1 MRLGTAPVLLTGKP
15 VMQQEVRALYNDHH
29 GWLFGWLRKKIGCT
43 HQAADLA
50 HDAFLQILGR
60 PEALSEVREPRAY
73 LTTIAR
79 RLVFETWRRRD
90 LEQAYLAELSSLPED
105 VAPSPEDQ
113 ALVLE
118 TLLAID
124 RLLDGLS
131 LKARSAFLMSQ
142 LDGMTYN
149 EIAAELNVSAS
160 RVRQYMA
167 QALTCCYAAA
177 LP

>member
-1 MRLGTAPVLLTGKP
+1 MSAPALNPVL
-15 VMQQEVRALYNDHH
+15 QQQAHTLYSDHH
-29 GWLFGWLRKKIGCT
+29 GWLFGWLRKKMGCT

-60 PEALSEVREPRAY
+60 PEALADVREPRAY

-79 RLVFETWRRRD
+79 RLVFESWRRRD
-90 LEQAYLAELSSLPED
+90 LEQAYLAELAALPED

-131 LKARSAFLMSQ
+131 VKARSAFLMSQ
-142 LDGMTYN
+142 LDGMTYS

-167 QALTCCYAAA
+167 QALSCCYTAA
-177 LP
+177 LPV

>member
-1 MRLGTAPVLLTGKP
+1 MSAPALNPVL
-15 VMQQEVRALYNDHH
+15 QQQAHTLYSDHH
-29 GWLFGWLRKKIGCT
+29 GWLFGWLRKKMGCT

-60 PEALSEVREPRAY
+60 PEALVDVREPRAY

-79 RLVFETWRRRD
+79 RLVFESWRRRD
-90 LEQAYLAELSSLPED
+90 LEQAYLAELAALPED

-131 LKARSAFLMSQ
+131 VKARSAFLMSQ
-142 LDGMTYN
+142 LDGMTYS
-149 EIAAELNVSAS
+149 EIAAELHVSAS

-167 QALTCCYAAA
+167 QALSCCYTAA
-177 LP
+177 LPA

>member
-1 MRLGTAPVLLTGKP
+1 MPPASHSSQHDVLHT
-15 VMQQEVRALYNDHH
+15 LYSEQY
-29 GWLFGWLRKKIGCT
+29 GWLHAWLRKKLSCT

-50 HDAFLQILGR
+50 QDAFLQILRR
-60 PEALSEVREPRAY
+60 PETLVDVREPRAY

-90 LEQAYLAELSSLPED
+90 LEQAYLAELSALPED
-105 VAPSPEDQ
+105 VVPSPEDQ

-142 LDGMTYN
+142 LDGMTYK
-149 EIAAELNVSAS
+149 EIAAELKVSAS

-167 QALTCCYAAA
+167 QALTCCYAAV
-177 LP
+177 LPA

>member
-1 MRLGTAPVLLTGKP
+1 MPVLESAL
-15 VMQQEVRALYNDHH
+15 QQQTHTLYSDHH
-29 GWLFGWLRKKIGCT
+29 GWLLGWLRKKVGCT
-43 HQAADLA
+43 YQAADLA

-60 PEALSEVREPRAY
+60 PEAIAEVREPRAY

-90 LEQAYLAELSSLPED
+90 LEQAYLAELAQLPED
-105 VAPSPEDQ
+105 VAPSPEDR

-131 LKARSAFLMSQ
+131 VKARSAFLMSQ
-142 LDGMTYN
+142 LDGMTYQ
-149 EIAAELNVSAS
+149 EIAGELQVSAS

-167 QALTCCYAAA
+167 QALACCYAAA
-177 LP
+177 LPA

>member
-1 MRLGTAPVLLTGKP
+1 MPPASHTSQHDVLHT
-15 VMQQEVRALYNDHH
+15 LYSEQY
-29 GWLFGWLRKKIGCT
+29 GWLHAWLRKKLSCT

-50 HDAFLQILGR
+50 HDAFLQILRR
-60 PEALSEVREPRAY
+60 PETLVDVREPRAY

-90 LEQAYLAELSSLPED
+90 LEQAYLAELSALPES
-105 VAPSPEDQ
+105 VVPSPEDQ

-124 RLLDGLS
+124 QLLNGLS
-131 LKARSAFLMSQ
+131 HKARSAFLMSQ
-142 LDGMTYN
+142 LDGMTYK
-149 EIAAELNVSAS
+149 EIAAELNVSSS

-167 QALTCCYAAA
+167 QALTCCYAVV
-177 LP
+177 LPA

>member
-1 MRLGTAPVLLTGKP
+1 MSHASHSSQHDVLHT
-15 VMQQEVRALYNDHH
+15 LYSEQY
-29 GWLFGWLRKKIGCT
+29 GWLHAWLRKKLSCT

-50 HDAFLQILGR
+50 QDAFLQILRR
-60 PEALSEVREPRAY
+60 PETLVDVREPRAY

-90 LEQAYLAELSSLPED
+90 LEQAYLAELSALPED
-105 VAPSPEDQ
+105 VVPSPEDQ

-142 LDGMTYN
+142 LDGMTYK

-167 QALTCCYAAA
+167 QALTCCYAAV
-177 LP
+177 LPA